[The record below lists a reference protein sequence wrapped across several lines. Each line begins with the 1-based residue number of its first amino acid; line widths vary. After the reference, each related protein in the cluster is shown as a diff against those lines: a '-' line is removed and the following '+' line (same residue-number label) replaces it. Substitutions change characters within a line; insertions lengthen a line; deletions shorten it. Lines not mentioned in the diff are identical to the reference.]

1 MRGGAAA
8 VNLPAMTLVY
18 DEAGAGAPVLLLH
31 SSVCDRRMW
40 DDQVPALVAAGYRA
54 VRCDLR
60 AFGDTPV
67 SREPYRN
74 IDDVRDLLDTLGIDR
89 VSVVAS
95 SYGGGVALEFAATW
109 PDRVGSLLLL
119 CPAVP
124 GIEPDPIQRE
134 FGAKEDELI
143 EAGDVAGAVVLN
155 VDTWLGP
162 DAGEAA
168 RQRVA
173 TMQRRSFD
181 VQLAAGDEMVNP
193 TRPTVDLT
201 RITARTLAVSGGHD
215 MAAFRTGAVEAA
227 GLIPGAQ
234 HRELAWAGHFP
245 NLERPVETTDLML
258 DFLSANGS

>member
-1 MRGGAAA
+1 
-8 VNLPAMTLVY
+8 MTLVY
-18 DEAGAGAPVLLLH
+18 DEAGTGAPVLLLH

-40 DDQVPALVAAGYRA
+40 DDQVPALVAAGFRTI
-54 VRCDLR
+54 RCDLR

-74 IDDVRDLLDTLGIDR
+74 IDDVRDLLDALGLDR
-89 VSVVAS
+89 LSVVGS

-109 PDRVGSLLLL
+109 PQRVDSLLLL

-124 GIEPDPIQRE
+124 GIEPDPTQRA
-134 FGAKEDELI
+134 FGAREDELI

-162 DAGEAA
+162 DADEAT

-193 TRPTVDLT
+193 TTPDIDLT

-215 MAAFRTGAVEAA
+215 LAGFRTGAAEAA
-227 GLIPGAQ
+227 RLIPDAQ
-234 HRELAWAGHFP
+234 HRELSWAGHFP
-245 NLERPVETTDLML
+245 NLERPAETNDLIQE
-258 DFLSANGS
+258 FLAGTGS